1 MESFSIL
8 FKNPTKL
15 NENQPEYF
23 YDLNLDKI
31 IEQIIAIKP
40 KYNLKPYFF
49 TTLNNLEDI
58 EYRHKVLMDLENAK
72 NFNIFDK
79 FCFQFETVNDL
90 LAKSRKSFYKYE
102 KQFCFLNAVNN
113 YCNAI
118 FYLQKESLKLD
129 FKSQGLKAFINYL
142 SNYTKKPD
150 FINLSDTATELE
162 GKLLSIKFNILI
174 KDATITISKDNT
186 NDFEQDV
193 IDTFLHLA
201 GNVDKEYTNFKQ
213 STDTNHIEYQIVE
226 KLEKLYPDIF
236 TRLDSFFDQMQDFI
250 DKTIETFVDQIQFY
264 FAFLNYMKR
273 FERNNIK
280 FSYPEFSKE
289 TIYIEN
295 AYDIDLADEFIKY
308 NKICVANDFNMQK
321 DEKIAIITGPNQ
333 GGKTTFGRC
342 IGQIIHLSKL
352 GLKVPATKAQIF
364 LFDNIWPC
372 FERQEQVQ
380 NLKSRLENDLIRIK
394 KILDNTT
401 SNSILIFNEV
411 FSSTTYDDALF
422 LSKQILKI
430 ILEKGCLCIWVT
442 FMDELCKTEKT
453 ASFVASI
460 DQSQNRTFK
469 IVRKPPDGLAY
480 AMSIVSK
487 YNLTK
492 KDIDQRIKNASLF
505 DV

>member
-1 MESFSIL
+1 MENFSIL

-40 KYNLKPYFF
+40 KYTLKPYFF

-79 FCFQFETVNDL
+79 FCSQFETVNNL
-90 LAKSRKSFYKYE
+90 LTKSQKSFYTYE
-102 KQFCFLNAVNN
+102 KQFCFLSAVNH

-118 FYLQKESLKLD
+118 FYVLKESLGLD
-129 FKSQGLKAFINYL
+129 LKSQGLKSFTNYI
-142 SNYTKKPD
+142 SDYTKKTD
-150 FINLSDTATELE
+150 FINLSNTAAELE
-162 GKLLSIKFNILI
+162 EKLLSIKFNILI
-174 KDATITISKDNT
+174 KDAAITISNDNV

-193 IDTFLHLA
+193 IDTFLHLV
-201 GNVDKEYTNFKQ
+201 GNIDKEYTSFKQ
-213 STDTNHIEYQIVE
+213 STDTNHIEYQILEKVE
-226 KLEKLYPDIF
+226 KLNPDIF
-236 TRLDSFFDQMQDFI
+236 MRLDGFFNQMQDFI

-264 FAFLNYMKR
+264 FAFLGYIKR
-273 FERNNIK
+273 FEKNNIK

-289 TIYIEN
+289 IIYIEN
-295 AYDIDLADEFIKY
+295 ACDIDLADEFIKN
-308 NKICVANDFNMQK
+308 NKFCVANDFNMQ
-321 DEKIAIITGPNQ
+321 DNEKIAIITGPNQ
-333 GGKTTFGRC
+333 GGKTTFVRC

-352 GLKVPATKAQIF
+352 GLKVPATKAHIF
-364 LFDNIWPC
+364 LFDNLWSC

-380 NLKSRLENDLIRIK
+380 SLRSRLENDLIRIK

-401 SNSILIFNEV
+401 SNSILILNEV

-422 LSKQILKI
+422 LSKQVLKI

-453 ASFVASI
+453 ASFVAAI

-487 YNLTK
+487 YHLTK
-492 KDIDQRIKNASLF
+492 KDIDQRIKNASF
-505 DV
+505 FNV

>member
-1 MESFSIL
+1 MENFSIL

-31 IEQIIAIKP
+31 IEQIVAIKP
-40 KYNLKPYFF
+40 KYNLKSYFF

-79 FCFQFETVNDL
+79 FCSQFETVNDL
-90 LAKSRKSFYKYE
+90 LAKSQKSFYKYE

-118 FYLQKESLKLD
+118 FYLQKESLELD

-150 FINLSDTATELE
+150 FINLSDAATELE
-162 GKLLSIKFNILI
+162 EKLLSIKFDILI
-174 KDATITISKDNT
+174 KDAAITISNDNV

-193 IDTFLHLA
+193 IDTFLHLV
-201 GNVDKEYTNFKQ
+201 GNIDKEYTSFKQ
-213 STDTNHIEYQIVE
+213 STDTNHIEYQILEKVE
-226 KLEKLYPDIF
+226 KLNPDIF
-236 TRLDSFFDQMQDFI
+236 MRFDGFFNQMQGFI
-250 DKTIETFVDQIQFY
+250 DQTIETFVDQIQFY
-264 FAFLNYMKR
+264 FAFLGYIKR
-273 FERNNIK
+273 FEKNNIK

-289 TIYIEN
+289 IIYIEN
-295 AYDIDLADEFIKY
+295 ACDIDLADEFIKN

-333 GGKTTFGRC
+333 GGKTTFVRC
-342 IGQIIHLSKL
+342 IGQITHLSKL

-364 LFDNIWPC
+364 LFDNVWSC

-380 NLKSRLENDLIRIK
+380 SLKSRLENDLIRIK

-401 SNSILIFNEV
+401 SNSILILNEV

-422 LSKQILKI
+422 LSKQVLKI

-453 ASFVASI
+453 ASFVAAI

-487 YNLTK
+487 YHLTK